1 MRGKKREKPARGTVQ
16 EPSHPEQRPP
26 SQRFTRVRSSVH
38 IDELRSRQDKKRH
51 RRAVFYIIL
60 LLGATLIFLAVC
72 FFLFFR
78 ISEIRLEG
86 NEIYT
91 DEQILEQIP
100 FSVGENLFSFRTTE
114 AENNLRKALPFIG
127 EAEIKRSL
135 PSVVIVEISERHMEL
150 SLAVGEEAYLLSG
163 DLLVLDR
170 IGGGDITDG
179 VTQLRTGAVERCI
192 VGEKVTFSDART
204 ASDLE
209 ELYRCLSANG
219 MREQVRSIDMTSRFD
234 ITLDYDGRFS
244 VYLADIDNMDIKI
257 RFLAGILE
265 QLAADD
271 RGYINL
277 SDYHEAAVR
286 LENMPVS

>member
-1 MRGKKREKPARGTVQ
+1 MKDKNRDQDPERVRPEPQTGERPAA
-16 EPSHPEQRPP
+16 QRY
-26 SQRFTRVRSSVH
+26 TRVRNSNVH
-38 IDELRSRQDKKRH
+38 MDELRSRQDKKRH
-51 RRAVFYIIL
+51 RRAVFYIFL
-60 LLGATLIFLAVC
+60 FLGATLIFLSVC

-78 ISEIRLEG
+78 ISEIQLVG

-91 DEQILEQIP
+91 EEQILEQIP
-100 FSVGENLFSFRTTE
+100 FSVGENLFSFR
-114 AENNLRKALPFIG
+114 AEEVENELHKALPFIG
-127 EAEIKRSL
+127 EVEIKLSL
-135 PSVVIVEISERHMEL
+135 PSVVTVEISERRMEL

-163 DLLVLDR
+163 DLQVLER

-179 VTQLRTGAVERCI
+179 VAHLKTGAVERCI

-219 MREQVRSIDMTSRFD
+219 IMGQIRSIDMTSRFD
-234 ITLDYDGRFS
+234 ITIDYDGRFS

-257 RFLAGILE
+257 RFLVGIID
-265 QLAADD
+265 QLSSFD
-271 RGYINL
+271 RGFIDL